1 MKKTNLIIGKPDSG
15 KTRGYMFNQV
25 KEMISNGENLFIWD
39 NKEEYYNY
47 FYNDLKDS
55 HYTIKMVRLDEPENS
70 NGFNILRIPY
80 LLYKSG
86 NVDKALL
93 LIQELG
99 VSMVNTSDN
108 VTDFW
113 DNNARDLLCSLIL
126 LLFKEGKKEEINF
139 YSIVNL
145 LRKIDE
151 DQNKL
156 IEDLRKYLSKLDVI
170 DPIYSFGSASIFAPI
185 ETRSGIFATL
195 KSALSSYIF
204 RPAMLDLVSTDEID
218 LCKRDKTAIFFSGTG
233 KNSSLGLVLLKQVLT
248 KKEKDT
254 SLVLIFDNLN
264 KIPKISFIDDFIEY
278 ASNNNIISYFIT
290 NNYKELISMYGE
302 FIFEGVNNVVQIE
315 PMEIE
320 YQDKTGVMPR
330 IIVKERTMC
339 NFEFLES

>member
-1 MKKTNLIIGKPDSG
+1 MKKTNLIIGKPESG

-25 KEMISNGENLFIWD
+25 KEMISSGENLFIWD

-47 FYNDLKDS
+47 FYNDLMDS
-55 HYTIKMVRLDEPENS
+55 DYTIKIVRLDEPENS
-70 NGFNILRIPY
+70 NGFNILSYPY
-80 LLYKSG
+80 SLYKNG

-99 VSMVNTSDN
+99 VSMVKTSDD

-126 LLFKEGKKEEINF
+126 LLFKEGKEEEINF

-145 LRKIDE
+145 LRKIDA
-151 DQNKL
+151 DCNNL
-156 IEDLRKYLSKLDVI
+156 IEALRKYLSKLDVI
-170 DPIYSFGSASIFAPI
+170 DPIYSFGSASIFAPVD
-185 ETRSGIFATL
+185 TRGGIFATL

-218 LCKRDKTAIFFSGTG
+218 LRKRNKTAIFFSGTG
-233 KNSSLGLVLLKQVLT
+233 KNSSLGLVLLKQLLT
-248 KKEKDT
+248 IKEKDAR
-254 SLVLIFDNLN
+254 LVLIFDNLN

-278 ASNNNIISYFIT
+278 ASNNNTVSYFVT
-290 NNYKELISMYGE
+290 NNYRELTSMYDE
-302 FIFEGVNNVVQIE
+302 FVFEGVNNVVQIE
-315 PMEIE
+315 PIEIE

-330 IIVKERTMC
+330 LTVKERAMC
-339 NFEFLES
+339 DFEFLES